1 MIRRSERPCSLQP
14 PRSGDNRYRWSH
26 ARVNRLKSCSWLGT
40 LVQTSV
46 KIFGDKILAI
56 VPESTAETLALLS
69 HSIRSGHRHSPLR
82 REVRS
87 FREGSIACTALLG
100 WGQCNNTMHSLLLK
114 REAMYPMLMSI
125 LLLCV
130 SQQMP
135 NF

>member
-1 MIRRSERPCSLQP
+1 MPNAHDGSAFVRFAA
-14 PRSGDNRYRWSH
+14 D
-26 ARVNRLKSCSWLGT
+26 V
-40 LVQTSV
+40 
-46 KIFGDKILAI
+46 
-56 VPESTAETLALLS
+56 LALLS

-87 FREGSIACTALLG
+87 LREGSITIGVGCE
-100 WGQCNNTMHSLLLK
+100 NTMHSFLLK
-114 REAMYPMLMSI
+114 REAMYPMLMTI